1 MDCVASP
8 FFFALYTAQEIINTH
23 SSNVLLHYAKDLCGY
38 NRVPRRTGIGLL

>member
-8 FFFALYTAQEIINTH
+8 FFFALYTSQVIINTH